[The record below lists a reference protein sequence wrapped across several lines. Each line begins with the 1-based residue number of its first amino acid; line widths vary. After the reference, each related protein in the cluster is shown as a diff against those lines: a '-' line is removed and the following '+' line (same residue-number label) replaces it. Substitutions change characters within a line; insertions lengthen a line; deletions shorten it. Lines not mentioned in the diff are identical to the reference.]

1 MISLCMDS
9 AYKALVLGLYKDG
22 TLIDFQ
28 SLWLQAAN
36 EVTDLLIRINGLEKS
51 LGKRNF
57 ILEAIGYME
66 QSK

>member
-1 MISLCMDS
+1 MQIKGILFD
-9 AYKALVLGLYKDG
+9 KDG

-28 SLWLQAAN
+28 SRWLQAAN

-57 ILEAIGYME
+57 ILEAIGDKRWKGY
-66 QSK
+66 S